1 MRLFFL
7 HPSSRAL
14 INVRR
19 LKKYEYDTRRIV
31 AMTAMALDKLIVL
44 GDSSPEDEIVG
55 IMSYHL
61 NGRRTVGI
69 LKPEET
75 AGMPAL
81 DYIREYTTGNVR
93 KILFIMDQ
101 DGNSLDRFFEL
112 VEERLGRIGRVQ
124 PIENHDDDE
133 RVKLYTCHMSH
144 RSVDIIV
151 VASGS
156 EDLDTPSHEIEDHLL
171 LIAGIDGRIDDSK
184 DQWRSLDESEREDV
198 MRLLKDRDLFEITFH
213 QHICGCS
220 YLEE

>member
-7 HPSSRAL
+7 DPNSRAL

-19 LKKYEYDTRRIV
+19 LRKYEYDVRRIV
-31 AMTAMALDKLIVL
+31 AMTAMTLDKLIVL

-55 IMSYHL
+55 IMSQHL

-69 LKPEET
+69 LKPIT
-75 AGMPAL
+75 AGMSAL
-81 DYIREYTTGNVR
+81 DYIREYATGNVR

-124 PIENHDDDE
+124 PTENYEDDE
-133 RVKLYTCHMSH
+133 RVKVYTCYMSH

-171 LIAGIDGRIDDSK
+171 LIAGIDMHVDDSK
-184 DQWRSLDESEREDV
+184 DHWRSLDESEREDV